1 MNNKIVLDI
10 SGMHCAS
17 CALNIEQALKKVAGV
32 VNSRVNFASEKAYI
46 EFDPGRLDVQDFIR
60 IVEQAGYRAA
70 IPGTLDA
77 EKETRDKEV
86 KVLRIKFIIALVFSS
101 LLMTISMTKHPQM
114 VLAQFILSTAVLIC
128 GNQFFIRGITAV
140 LKNKQAN
147 MDTLV
152 ALGVGS
158 AYFYSLGVSFL
169 GGANLYY
176 EAAAFLLTFILFG
189 KYLEAV
195 TKRKTSQA
203 IRRLWGL
210 RPKTALVIRQGKEEE
225 ISVEDLIVGDI
236 IIVKPGQRI
245 PVDGKIIDGYSSVDE
260 SMVTGESLPIE
271 KTINSM
277 VIGGTINKS
286 GSFRFQAVKIGKD
299 TILAQIIKLV
309 EDAQGSKAPVQKLA
323 DKVSGFFV
331 PVVLLIGVLT
341 FMIWF
346 FLGKNPDLALSN
358 FISVL
363 IIACPCALGLATPT
377 AVMMGTGIGANKGIL
392 IKNASSLEICHKAE
406 VVVFDK
412 TGTLTEGRPSLTDI
426 VLVKAKD
433 KLEVLKYAA
442 IAEKR
447 SEHPLAETIV
457 AEAKKE
463 NLDIPDPDL
472 FNSLAGKGV
481 IARFNTE
488 IIILGNRRL
497 FSDRKID
504 YSFLEDKLIAL
515 EAQGKTVMMA
525 GYKNEIL
532 GILALADTLKESA
545 RSTVEALNKMGKE
558 VIMISGD
565 NLTTAKAIAQA
576 VGIEKVLAE
585 VLPQDKV
592 QEIKKIQSK
601 GLRVAMVGDGI
612 NDAPALAQADVGIAI
627 GAGTDIAMESA
638 DIVLIRDDL
647 RGVVLAMDL
656 SRYTLKKIKQNLFWA
671 FFYNSISI
679 PVAAGL
685 LYPFFKILL
694 NPVVAALAMTFSSV
708 SVVVNS
714 LMMKRYYFRQ

>member
-1 MNNKIVLDI
+1 
-10 SGMHCAS
+10 MHCAS
-17 CALNIEQALKKVAGV
+17 CVLNIEQALKKISGV
-32 VNSRVNFASEKAYI
+32 ISSRVNFASEKAYI
-46 EFDPGRLDVQDFIR
+46 EFDPKELKVQDFIR
-60 IVEQAGYRAA
+60 IIEQAGYKADVPR
-70 IPGTLDA
+70 TMDA
-77 EKETRDKEV
+77 EKEIRDKEV

-101 LLMTISMTKHPQM
+101 ILMAISMIKHSQM
-114 VLAQFILSTAVLIC
+114 VLTQFILSTAVLIC
-128 GNQFFIRGITAV
+128 GYQFFTRGITAV
-140 LKNKQAN
+140 LRNKRAN

-158 AYFYSLGVSFL
+158 AYFYSIGASFFR
-169 GGANLYY
+169 GANLYY
-176 EAAAFLLTFILFG
+176 EAAAFLLTFILLG
-189 KYLEAV
+189 RYLEAV

-225 ISVEDLIVGDI
+225 ITVEELIVGDI

-245 PVDGKIIDGYSSVDE
+245 PVDGKVVEGYSSVDE

-271 KTINSM
+271 KTINST

-286 GSFRFQAVKIGKD
+286 GSFKFQAVKIGKD

-309 EDAQGSKAPVQKLA
+309 EEAQGSKAPVQKLA
-323 DKVSGFFV
+323 DKVSSLFV
-331 PVVLLIGVLT
+331 PAVLLIGILT

-377 AVMMGTGIGANKGIL
+377 AVMLGTGIGANKGIL

-426 VLVKAKD
+426 VLVEAKD
-433 KLEVLKYAA
+433 KREVLKYAA

-463 NLDIPDPDL
+463 NLDIPEPEL

-481 IARFNTE
+481 IARFNSE
-488 IIILGNRRL
+488 IIILGNRKL

-504 YSFLEDKLIAL
+504 CSFLEDKLIAL

-545 RSTVEALNKMGKE
+545 KSTVEALNKMGKE

-565 NLTTAKAIAQA
+565 NLATVKAIARA
-576 VGIEKVLAE
+576 AGIEKVLAE

-592 QEIKKIQSK
+592 QEIKKIQAR
-601 GLRVAMVGDGI
+601 GVRVVMVGDGI

-647 RGVVLAMDL
+647 MGVTLAIDL
-656 SRYTLKKIKQNLFWA
+656 SRYTLKKIQQNLFWA
-671 FFYNSISI
+671 FLYNTVSISI
-679 PVAAGL
+679 AAGA

-694 NPVVAALAMTFSSV
+694 NPVIAALAMTFSSV

-714 LMMKRYYFRQ
+714 LMMKRYRLKQ

>member
-10 SGMHCAS
+10 YGMHCAS
-17 CALNIEQALKKVAGV
+17 CALNIEQALIKVAGV
-32 VNSRVNFASEKAYI
+32 ISSRVNFASEKAYI
-46 EFDPGRLDVQDFIR
+46 EFDPQELKVQDFIR
-60 IVEQAGYRAA
+60 IIEQAGYKADV
-70 IPGTLDA
+70 PGTMDA
-77 EKETRDKEV
+77 EKEIRDKEI

-101 LLMTISMTKHPQM
+101 ILMAISMINHSQI
-114 VLAQFILSTAVLIC
+114 VLTQFILSTAVLIC
-128 GNQFFIRGITAV
+128 GYKFFSQGITV
-140 LKNKQAN
+140 LLRNKRAN
-147 MDTLV
+147 MYTLV

-158 AYFYSLGVSFL
+158 AYFYSLGASFFK
-169 GGANLYY
+169 GANLYY
-176 EAAAFLLTFILFG
+176 EAAAFLLTFILLG

-225 ISVEDLIVGDI
+225 ITVEELIVGDI

-245 PVDGKIIDGYSSVDE
+245 PVDGKVVEGYSSVDE

-271 KTINSM
+271 KTINSP

-286 GSFRFQAVKIGKD
+286 GSFKFQAVKIGKD
-299 TILAQIIKLV
+299 TILVQIIKLV
-309 EDAQGSKAPVQKLA
+309 EEAQGSKVPIQKLA
-323 DKVSGFFV
+323 DKVSSFFV
-331 PVVLLIGVLT
+331 PAVLLIGILT
-341 FMIWF
+341 FIIWF
-346 FLGKNPDLALSN
+346 FWVKNPDLALNN

-377 AVMMGTGIGANKGIL
+377 AAMMGTGIGANKGIL
-392 IKNASSLEICHKAE
+392 IKNASSLEICHKAQ
-406 VVVFDK
+406 VIVFDK

-426 VLVKAKD
+426 VLIKAKD
-433 KLEVLKYAA
+433 RQEVLKYAA

-447 SEHPLAETIV
+447 SEHPLAEAIC

-463 NLDIPDPDL
+463 NLDIPEPDL

-481 IARFNTE
+481 IARFNSGV
-488 IIILGNRRL
+488 IILGNRKL

-504 YSFLEDKLIAL
+504 YSFLEDRLTAL
-515 EAQGKTVMMA
+515 EIQGKTVMMV
-525 GYKNEIL
+525 GFNNEIL

-545 RSTVEALNKMGKE
+545 KHTVGALNKMGKE
-558 VIMISGD
+558 VLMVSGD
-565 NLTTAKAIAQA
+565 NLSTAKAIARQA
-576 VGIEKVLAE
+576 GIEKVLAE

-592 QEIKKIQSK
+592 QEIKKIQAK
-601 GLRVAMVGDGI
+601 GLSVAMVGDGI
-612 NDAPALAQADVGIAI
+612 NDAPALAQADIGIAI
-627 GAGTDIAMESA
+627 GAGTDIALESA

-647 RGVVLAMDL
+647 RGVILAMDL
-656 SRYTLKKIKQNLFWA
+656 SRYTLRKIRQNLFWV
-671 FFYNSISI
+671 FFYNTISI
-679 PVAAGL
+679 PIAAGA
-685 LYPFFKILL
+685 LYPFFKVLL

-714 LMMKRYYFRQ
+714 LMMKRYRFKQ